1 MRSRGCVAP
10 ACQQPQLWVR
20 TGPTSSIAWSTLALA
35 IGVLLAFVGVLSA
48 RQSVKESV
56 KTRHAQ
62 IAMEMTQRWDT
73 DISPV
78 KRTVQRIED
87 VPFSV
92 ELR

>member
-1 MRSRGCVAP
+1 MYLLPTASTLGPNWAD
-10 ACQQPQLWVR
+10 QLV
-20 TGPTSSIAWSTLALA
+20 AWSTLALA
-35 IGVLLAFVGVLSA
+35 IGVLLAFVGVLLA

-78 KRTVQRIED
+78 KRTVARIED